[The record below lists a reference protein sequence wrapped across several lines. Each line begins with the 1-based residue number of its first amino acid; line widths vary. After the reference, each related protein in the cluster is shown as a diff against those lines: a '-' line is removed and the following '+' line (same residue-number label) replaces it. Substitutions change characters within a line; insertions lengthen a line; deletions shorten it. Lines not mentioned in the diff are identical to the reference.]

1 MDDLE
6 DARAF
11 LDPPKKP
18 ARAPAKPTPAPV
30 SPPAQVDPGAA
41 YLGGQLAALR
51 AAVDQL
57 RADTTHEVA
66 QLRAELKASHPDA
79 KVLQGLVVQAG
90 AQAGRTAA
98 DQVLPRHQQALEGVS
113 ASRDEGQALRDP
125 LEAQGRLLWRL
136 AVWVALPAV
145 LLVLAGLLKAMA
157 TARTLASVWSVA
169 IAVVFGFMIAVGSQL
184 AVAEVAP
191 MAGQP
196 SPLEAL
202 ERFPGAALAAPP
214 GRWSAP
220 RCARPKWRSSRR
232 RRAGAPGRC
241 P

>member
-1 MDDLE
+1 MDDLD
-6 DARAF
+6 DARTF

-18 ARAPAKPTPAPV
+18 TRAPGKPTPAPV

-66 QLRAELKASHPDA
+66 QLRVELKAAHPDA
-79 KVLQGLVVQAG
+79 KVLQSLVVQAG

-98 DQVLPRHQQALEGVS
+98 DQVLPHHQQALEGVS
-113 ASRDEGQALRDP
+113 TSRDEGQALRDR

-145 LLVLAGLLKAMA
+145 LLGLAGLLKAMA
-157 TARTLASVWSVA
+157 TARTLTPVWSVVA
-169 IAVVFGFMIAVGSQL
+169 SVAFGAFLVGLGQIAYV
-184 AVAEVAP
+184 EVRDW
-191 MAGQP
+191 
-196 SPLEAL
+196 LD
-202 ERFPGAALAAPP
+202 
-214 GRWSAP
+214 
-220 RCARPKWRSSRR
+220 
-232 RRAGAPGRC
+232 RRAAQKRWNASQGRR
-241 P
+241 